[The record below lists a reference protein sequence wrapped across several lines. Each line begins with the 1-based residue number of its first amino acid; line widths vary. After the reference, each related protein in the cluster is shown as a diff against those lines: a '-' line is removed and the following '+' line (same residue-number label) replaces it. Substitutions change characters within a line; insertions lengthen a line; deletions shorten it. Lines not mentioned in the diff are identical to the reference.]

1 MSLTAQAA
9 AADRKNSNN
18 NVYLGLAPR
27 GPNLSSD
34 GF

>member
-9 AADRKNSNN
+9 AADRIN
-18 NVYLGLAPR
+18 NVYLGLTPR